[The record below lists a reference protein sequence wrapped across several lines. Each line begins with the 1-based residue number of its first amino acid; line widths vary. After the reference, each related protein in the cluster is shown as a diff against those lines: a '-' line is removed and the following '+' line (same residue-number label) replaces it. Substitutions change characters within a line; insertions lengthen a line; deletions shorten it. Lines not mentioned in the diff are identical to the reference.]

1 MKYRKPR
8 TLNVVTFMLLGSMG
22 IVAYSL
28 IYLWPVY
35 SASARVKG
43 ILLDHVPALYRANLR
58 PDDVARTMMEDIKTS
73 IATQLGKAGI
83 NDKGVKIF
91 LTRSP
96 KEIGL
101 EARFVAHAHFP
112 FPDRTFD
119 FNLSPKVVSD
129 ATRIDW

>member
-22 IVAYSL
+22 LVAYSL

-43 ILLDHVPALYRANLR
+43 ILLDHVPAMYRANLR
-58 PDDVARTMMEDIKTS
+58 PDDVARSMMEDIKAS